1 MMMACISSKAAGK
14 PDNKY
19 ELSGKEIN
27 NQEFSDGSVLEL
39 YDFEARMLNPQL
51 GRWFSVDPMADKMR
65 RWSVYN
71 YAFNNP
77 LRYIDPDGMVAEE
90 FAHHGAPDLLTDF
103 EKNHS
108 EPGQEMTALAEE
120 IKAKTGVA
128 LPKYNGFAT
137 ADDAAAAWASLYGQ
151 SSITENTEW
160 SSFPATP
167 AERLCWPGRCWEG
180 GFLLLFFTSSKLMS
194 FAYLLISVK
203 HSNL

>member
-1 MMMACISSKAAGK
+1 MA
-14 PDNKY
+14 
-19 ELSGKEIN
+19 
-27 NQEFSDGSVLEL
+27 V
-39 YDFEARMLNPQL
+39 
-51 GRWFSVDPMADKMR
+51 KMR

-77 LRYIDPDGMVAEE
+77 LRYIDLDGMVAEE
-90 FAHHGAPDLLTDF
+90 FAHHGAPDFLTDF

-108 EPGQEMTALAEE
+108 EPGQQMTALAEE

-151 SSITENTEW
+151 SSITENTGW

-167 AERLCWPGRCWEG
+167 AERFVLARTLLGRR
-180 GFLLLFFTSSKLMS
+180 FSSAIFTSSKLMS